1 MIHAARRIF
10 EDAIREHSREQ
21 SLGLR
26 RSIAA
31 LDPDECK
38 DASADG
44 AHGPVF
50 DLYGRTADSLYQ
62 CYQSRTPIL
71 ESLPIVPGG
80 NCAPKS
86 LISRPDFLGAPGQ
99 KLSMASRISLTVLLL
114 VAPLAA
120 LAQAPVVG
128 DATRGQALAYTCSG
142 CHAIPNYKNVYP
154 TYSVPKL
161 HGQRAQYLAAALKE
175 YKSGDRSHGTMHSQA
190 ASMSEQDMADVAT
203 YLAGPNVLTNSK
215 TDVKPSD
222 RPKASEV
229 CLACHGTNGVGIT
242 ADYPTISGQHSDYIE
257 RALTDYQK
265 GARKNAVMAPMVAT
279 LTKQD
284 IEELAAYY
292 SSQTPALSV
301 VPKKVFF
308 FSGSPAK

>member
-1 MIHAARRIF
+1 M
-10 EDAIREHSREQ
+10 
-21 SLGLR
+21 
-26 RSIAA
+26 
-31 LDPDECK
+31 
-38 DASADG
+38 
-44 AHGPVF
+44 
-50 DLYGRTADSLYQ
+50 
-62 CYQSRTPIL
+62 L
-71 ESLPIVPGG
+71 ESLQIVPGG

-292 SSQTPALSV
+292 SSQSPALSV